1 MKVFHNIEEEEILDL
16 ENKRFRHPYATLLV
30 SFSFPKYLI
39 PHLYLL
45 FLLLLTSNYLPTIDN
60 QNETKFRCERV
71 SLSTLHTLCILSHR
85 NSVSSLLIIVD
96 NSFPKFKAEMEKEQS
111 EAAEEA
117 KQARREYEQAGT
129 LHGKLNSQ
137 FKDLDYSLK
146 RGNEYLERLKAQK
159 ANALARYSCSFFFF
173 LKKSYL

>member
-1 MKVFHNIEEEEILDL
+1 
-16 ENKRFRHPYATLLV
+16 
-30 SFSFPKYLI
+30 
-39 PHLYLL
+39 
-45 FLLLLTSNYLPTIDN
+45 
-60 QNETKFRCERV
+60 
-71 SLSTLHTLCILSHR
+71 
-85 NSVSSLLIIVD
+85 
-96 NSFPKFKAEMEKEQS
+96 MEKEQS